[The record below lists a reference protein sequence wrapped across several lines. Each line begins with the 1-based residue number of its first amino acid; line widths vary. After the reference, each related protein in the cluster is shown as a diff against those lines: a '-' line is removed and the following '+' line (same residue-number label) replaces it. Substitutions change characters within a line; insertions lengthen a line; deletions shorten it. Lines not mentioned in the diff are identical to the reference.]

1 MIVSTY
7 NNNTKTSLQ
16 VDTNVTY
23 KAILNDRLGCLQEFA
38 QNNSQISATQAVA
51 SHPAIQNLSGN
62 TELPKL
68 VEKALWGQGGMITQA
83 QNSLNGTTLA
93 SSKPKSA
100 TVALNPIR
108 DLNNNPIKG
117 VFECDYEGY
126 RYCVRGKVFH
136 ADLGRDLG
144 NAQEGTFKYDL
155 RLVKHII
162 QVGLNLPRYERVYCN
177 DWHQPA

>member
-1 MIVSTY
+1 MQVTAY
-7 NNNTKTSLQ
+7 DHNTNTTLI

-38 QNNSQISATQAVA
+38 QNNSLESATQAVA
-51 SHPAIQNLSGN
+51 SHPAIQKLSGK

-68 VEKALWGQGGMITQA
+68 VEKALWGKGGLITQA
-83 QNSLNGTTLA
+83 QNSLNGTTSA

-100 TVALNPIR
+100 TVELNQVYNGNQPVR
-108 DLNNNPIKG
+108 G
-117 VFECDYEGY
+117 VFTCKYNN
-126 RYCVRGKVFH
+126 RSYCVRGKVFH

-144 NAQEGTFKYDL
+144 DAQEGTFKYDL

-162 QVGLNLPRYERVYCN
+162 QVGLNLPRYERVYCT
-177 DWHQPA
+177 DWVI